1 VPYLNKR
8 TMSAICSNV
17 KKEESGSES
26 DSDSDDACI
35 GFMFDT
41 ARKKGKECFKFHD
54 SEGEEF
60 AVDLNLIQGDPG
72 HVQSGQYLWPAAQ
85 YAVTYIAEHMQ
96 HFNLHNSPSTD
107 SDSSAVSIVELGAGC
122 GLTALGVSQL
132 LNRRLVSCVLT
143 DRDYGSILLL
153 EQNASQLRER
163 VGQDMFPVHR
173 AARMRQNASAGT
185 GAVDGGATAT
195 SIPTV
200 AAPATFPLF
209 TTSEVNWGK
218 PLPEELYKRC
228 CIGSIFRWRGAGADT
243 AVPLDTQG
251 GQGGAGRDTDT
262 EGLLAFQ
269 LLLIGSDLLYSVDV
283 AAPLLITVAQ
293 LLTLHAQSIK
303 DAGVDAGGDGAAGR
317 GGDTAAGMFILT
329 SSFDIGENINLEVSR
344 QAERLQ
350 LEVQELNALDVASHT
365 CRVQCFRLKVKV

>member
-1 VPYLNKR
+1 
-8 TMSAICSNV
+8 MSAICSNV
-17 KKEESGSES
+17 KKEESASES
-26 DSDSDDACI
+26 ESDSDDACI

-85 YAVTYIAEHMQ
+85 YAVTFIAEHMQ
-96 HFNLHNSPSTD
+96 HFNLHNSPSTG

-122 GLTALGVSQL
+122 GLTALGVSRL

-153 EQNASQLRER
+153 EQNASQLKER

-173 AARMRQNASAGT
+173 AARMGQNTSAST
-185 GAVDGGATAT
+185 GAVDGGAAAT

-200 AAPATFPLF
+200 AALATKPFPLF
-209 TTSEVNWGK
+209 ATSEVNWGK

-228 CIGSIFRWRGAGADT
+228 CIGSIFRWCGTGADT
-243 AVPLDTQG
+243 AGSLSLDTPG
-251 GQGGAGRDTDT
+251 EGAGRDT

-283 AAPLLITVAQ
+283 AAPLLITVTQ

-350 LEVQELNALDVASHT
+350 LEVQELNALDVASHA
-365 CRVQCFRLKVKV
+365 CRVQCFRLKVKGKV